1 MARPRM
7 HAGEVVRIGL
17 TCPEELASLARD
29 LVDGI
34 YYTSLNQVICLALKK
49 FVEEK
54 SSSPLSPTPPIPS
67 SSITPPI
74 ISPKG
79 DIYTPPRKKK
89 RVTPNYTEEYNAW
102 YKLCPK
108 KVGKKDAFEEYKLVM
123 AEGGVTYDELCDA
136 IKRYDMQFT
145 HFQKKDKEQRR
156 FILQPVNWL
165 KKRRWEDVE
174 EYPEP
179 PPNTTWVEQAPEKEL
194 FLVEDFQKK
203 HPPLPRRISEGLF
216 QRLGSY
222 DFKNFI
228 EPARFIEESENIIV
242 IACPDGSHAEW
253 VSSQMLGD
261 IRCEYP
267 LGTEF
272 KVMVMDQVKT

>member
-79 DIYTPPRKKK
+79 DIYTPPKGPPAKKK
-89 RVTPNYTEEYNAW
+89 TKP
-102 YKLCPK
+102 
-108 KVGKKDAFEEYKLVM
+108 G
-123 AEGGVTYDELCDA
+123 
-136 IKRYDMQFT
+136 
-145 HFQKKDKEQRR
+145 
-156 FILQPVNWL
+156 
-165 KKRRWEDVE
+165 
-174 EYPEP
+174 
-179 PPNTTWVEQAPEKEL
+179 APEKYSKDFEAFWDIYPRKISKRNAWKAYFSAIKL
-194 FLVEDFQKK
+194 AKPEEILQGLEASIVGRDWASAEMKFIPHASTWINGRSWEDTFEEQPKHKGKAKKKQAPIDYRPHLKGESCDYWAAAKQDLTDMVGAYDFQ
-203 HPPLPRRISEGLF
+203 SWF
-216 QRLGSY
+216 
-222 DFKNFI
+222 
-228 EPARFIEESENIIV
+228 EPVRAILVKDTLV
-242 IACPDGSHAEW
+242 IGCPDQAHADWLMQSYRDELLSVID
-253 VSSQMLGD
+253 VSFRVVDAEEFSNYLG
-261 IRCEYP
+261 
-267 LGTEF
+267 
-272 KVMVMDQVKT
+272 VS